1 MKKKKELTEA
11 EIDELVVAQ
20 ADDDKGWDEVVMV
33 ERESSATL
41 SLPPQMA
48 SRAAFFAQ
56 LHNMPVAAWLERI
69 IQERLAFE
77 ESAFAGLKQVME
89 EKATYKTS

>member
-1 MKKKKELTEA
+1 MTKKKELTEA
-11 EIDELVVAQ
+11 EIDELVLAQ
-20 ADDDKGWDEVVMV
+20 ADDDKAWDEAVLV
-33 ERESSATL
+33 ERDGLATL
-41 SLPPQMA
+41 SLPPELA

>member
-1 MKKKKELTEA
+1 MKKKNELTEA
-11 EIDELVVAQ
+11 EIDEFVVAQ
-20 ADDDKGWDEVVMV
+20 VNDDKAWDKAVMV
-33 ERESSATL
+33 ERDSAATVF
-41 SLPPQMA
+41 LPPALA

>member
-1 MKKKKELTEA
+1 MKKKNQLTEV
-11 EIDELVVAQ
+11 EIDEFVISQ
-20 ADDDKGWDEVVMV
+20 ADDDDAWEEPILV
-33 ERESSATL
+33 ELDLPNSITL
-41 SLPPQMA
+41 SPNLA

-56 LHNMPVAAWLERI
+56 LHSMPVATWLESI

-89 EKATYKTS
+89 EKAIYKTS

>member
-1 MKKKKELTEA
+1 MKKKNQLTEE
-11 EIDELVVAQ
+11 EIDELVIAQ
-20 ADDDKGWDEVVMV
+20 ADDDNAWEEPVTV
-33 ERESSATL
+33 ERDSAATL
-41 SLPPQMA
+41 SLPPELA
-48 SRAAFFAQ
+48 SRAAFFAR
-56 LHNMPVAAWLERI
+56 LHKMPIADWLESI

>member
-1 MKKKKELTEA
+1 MKKKNQLTEE
-11 EIDELVVAQ
+11 EIDELVVSQ
-20 ADDDKGWDEVVMV
+20 ADDDDAWEASETVD
-33 ERESSATL
+33 RELAATL
-41 SLPPQMA
+41 SLPPELA
-48 SRAAFFAQ
+48 SRAAFFAR
-56 LHNMPVAAWLERI
+56 LHKMPVAAWLERI

>member
-1 MKKKKELTEA
+1 MKKKKELMEA

-20 ADDDKGWDEVVMV
+20 ADDDNSWEATVSV
-33 ERESSATL
+33 ERDSSAIL
-41 SLPPQMA
+41 SLPPELA

>member
-1 MKKKKELTEA
+1 MKKKNQLTEA
-11 EIDELVVAQ
+11 EIDELVIAQ
-20 ADDDKGWDEVVMV
+20 ADDDDAWNDPISV
-33 ERESSATL
+33 ERDFPATL
-41 SLPPQMA
+41 PLSPDLA

-56 LHNMPVAAWLERI
+56 LHNMSIVSWLENI

>member
-20 ADDDKGWDEVVMV
+20 ADDDMVWDEAVIV
-33 ERESSATL
+33 ERDSAATVF
-41 SLPPQMA
+41 LPPELA

-77 ESAFAGLKQVME
+77 ESAFAGLN
-89 EKATYKTS
+89 TSLNKFFALVI

>member
-1 MKKKKELTEA
+1 MKKKNQLTEA
-11 EIDELVVAQ
+11 EIDEIVIAQ
-20 ADDDKGWDEVVMV
+20 ANDDDAWGDSILV
-33 ERESSATL
+33 ELDLPNTISLSANL
-41 SLPPQMA
+41 A

-56 LHNMPVAAWLERI
+56 LHNMPIAAWLENI

-89 EKATYKTS
+89 KKATYKTS

>member
-1 MKKKKELTEA
+1 MKKKNQLTE
-11 EIDELVVAQ
+11 EDIDELVISQ
-20 ADDDKGWDEVVMV
+20 AEDDEAWGEPISV
-33 ERESSATL
+33 EPDSLAAL
-41 SLPPQMA
+41 SLSPYLA

-56 LHNMPVAAWLERI
+56 LHNMPVAMWLESI

-89 EKATYKTS
+89 EKAVYKTS

>member
-1 MKKKKELTEA
+1 MKKKNQLTEV
-11 EIDELVVAQ
+11 EIDELVIAQ
-20 ADDDKGWDEVVMV
+20 ADNDDAWEESVLV
-33 ERESSATL
+33 ELDLPKAISL
-41 SLPPQMA
+41 SPNLA

-56 LHNMPVAAWLERI
+56 LHRMPVAAWLESI
-69 IQERLAFE
+69 IQERLIFE